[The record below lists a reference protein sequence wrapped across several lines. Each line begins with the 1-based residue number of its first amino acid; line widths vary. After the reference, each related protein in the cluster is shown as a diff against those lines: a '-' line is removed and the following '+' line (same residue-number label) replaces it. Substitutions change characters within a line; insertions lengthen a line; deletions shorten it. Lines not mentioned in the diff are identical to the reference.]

1 MITTTLAGG
10 LGNQM
15 FMYAFT
21 KSLAL
26 SKNTAYAFDIKSG
39 FANDITFKRQLELC
53 SLNVRLPESKLR
65 TCSIGVRKLD
75 NLIKKI
81 SRMLQRNILLPSYRL
96 VMEDENCH
104 YQPEIFQINSNN
116 LYLEGYWQ
124 SPRYFEK
131 YNDIIRSDFNITSQ
145 IPQET
150 LNELDYWKSFNRPLV
165 FVGVRRYQECNPSNV
180 TWGVCGPDY
189 YKNAMRI
196 IEDTIDNPLFIVFSQ
211 DIEWCKRFIHGDNVI
226 YAEPKSG
233 PNSTISDLFLMKEC
247 DHAIISNSS
256 FYWWGAWL
264 QENSKHVVV
273 ASDNFMNK
281 DFACNNWIVL

>member
-26 SKNTAYAFDIKSG
+26 SKNTTYAFDIKSG
-39 FANDITFKRQLELC
+39 FANDIIFKRQLELS
-53 SLNVRLPESKLR
+53 SLNVRLPENKLR

-75 NLIKKI
+75 SLLKQL
-81 SRMLQRNILLPSYRL
+81 SRRLRRNVLLPCYRF
-96 VMEDENCH
+96 VVEDEDFH
-104 YQPEIFQINSNN
+104 YQPEIYKIKGNN

-124 SPRYFEK
+124 SPKYFENYK
-131 YNDIIRSDFNITSQ
+131 DIIRSDFRITIR

-150 LNELDYWKSFNRPLV
+150 LKELNYWRSFKRPLV
-165 FVGVRRYQECNPSNV
+165 FVGVRRYQECKPGDV
-180 TWGVCGPDY
+180 KWGICGSVFY
-189 YKNAMRI
+189 NKAM
-196 IEDTIDNPLFIVFSQ
+196 DTIRNHIENPLFIIFSQ
-211 DIEWCKRFIHGDNVI
+211 DILWCKENLYTDNVI
-226 YAEPKSG
+226 YAESKDG
-233 PNSTISDLFLMKEC
+233 PYSTISDLFLMKEC

-264 QENSKHVVV
+264 QEDSRHVVI
-273 ASDNFMNK
+273 ATKYFMNK
-281 DFACNNWIVL
+281 DFACDNWIVM